1 MRFAPFPRLRSLA
14 AQLLC
19 TYAAALL
26 LALSPMTGL
35 LFSSSRQ
42 DAGIPTQEQLHRVAG
57 LLQGSLQFDP
67 AGVPRS
73 DRPLRIE
80 WSWVFSDFAAD
91 VKYRVLDRSGRVIVS
106 SDPDATALTSPGRP
120 FDPTLESF
128 TSSSGDQALF
138 VRTERMI
145 HGAQTYYIQVAAT
158 KRFTALVH
166 ALTARVRISDTLRLA
181 FFSMLLVTVAV
192 YFTLRRVLRPLRE
205 TSAAAAQID
214 AHHLSK
220 RLATR
225 NLPTE
230 FLPVVTAFNLTLDRL
245 EKGYLVQRAFLADA
259 AHELKTPLALIRAQF
274 DMEGTTDREVLLE
287 DIDRIARQVNQL
299 LHLAEASETQ
309 NYAFESVHVEE
320 LAEDVADYLRRLA
333 ERHRV
338 YVEIRCA
345 PATPPVEADR
355 GALFMLIK
363 NLMENAIQ
371 HSPAGGTV
379 AIRVAVDHLSVSD
392 EGPGITADELP
403 KLFKRFWR
411 GPTRHSEGAGL
422 GLSICA
428 EIAAAHKWDITARST
443 GPGAQFIVFFAAP
456 EATENI
462 YSAGGGSFS

>member
-1 MRFAPFPRLRSLA
+1 MRFAPFLKLRSLA
-14 AQLLC
+14 TQLLC

-26 LALSPMTGL
+26 LALGSMSGL
-35 LFSSSRQ
+35 LFSSSQ
-42 DAGIPTQEQLHRVAG
+42 PDAGTPTQQQLHRMAD
-57 LLQGSLQFDP
+57 LLQASLQFDP

-73 DRPLRIE
+73 ERPPRTE
-80 WSWVFSDFAAD
+80 WLWVFSDFATD
-91 VKYRVLDRSGRVIVS
+91 VKYRVLDRSGRVMAS
-106 SDPDATALTSPGRP
+106 SDHDATALTSPGRP

-128 TSSSGDQALF
+128 TSSSGDQPLF

-158 KRFTALVH
+158 KRFTALVR
-166 ALTARVRISDTLRLA
+166 ALTARVRLYDTFRLA
-181 FFSMLLVTVAV
+181 FISMLLVTVAV

-214 AHHLSK
+214 ARHLSK

-245 EKGYLVQRAFLADA
+245 EKGYLVQRTFLADA
-259 AHELKTPLALIRAQF
+259 AHELKTPLALIRAQI
-274 DMEGTTDREVLLE
+274 DMDGTTNREVLLE

-309 NYAFESVHVEE
+309 NYVFESVHVQE
-320 LAEDVADYLRRLA
+320 LAEDVADYLRRLS

-345 PATPPVEADR
+345 PMTPPVEADR

-363 NLMENAIQ
+363 NLVENAIQ

-379 AIRVAVDHLSVSD
+379 AVRVAADHLSVSD
-392 EGPGITADELP
+392 EGPGITADEFP

-411 GPTRHSEGAGL
+411 GPTRQSEGAGL

-428 EIAAAHKWDITARST
+428 EIATAHKWDITARST
-443 GPGAQFIVFFAAP
+443 GQGAQFIVFFAAP
-456 EATENI
+456 GAMRV
-462 YSAGGGSFS
+462 AVA

>member
-14 AQLLC
+14 TQLLC

-26 LALSPMTGL
+26 LALGTMVGL
-35 LFSSSRQ
+35 LFLTSRQ
-42 DAGIPTQEQLHRVAG
+42 DAGIPTQEQLRKMVR
-57 LLQGSLQFDP
+57 LLQEHLQFDP
-67 AGVPRS
+67 AGVPRN
-73 DRPLRIE
+73 DRPLGTE

-91 VKYRVLDRSGRVIVS
+91 AKYRVLDRSGRVLVS
-106 SDPDATALTSPGRP
+106 SNRDDATALTSPGQP

-128 TSSSGDQALF
+128 TSYSGDQALF
-138 VRTERMI
+138 VRTQRMI
-145 HGAQTYYIQVAAT
+145 RGAQTYYIQVAAS
-158 KRFTALVH
+158 KRFTTFVH
-166 ALTARVRISDTLRLA
+166 ALTARLLISETLRMA
-181 FFSMLLVTVAV
+181 FVSMLLVTVAV

-205 TSAAAAQID
+205 TSEAAAQID
-214 AHHLSK
+214 ARHLSK

-259 AHELKTPLALIRAQF
+259 AHELKTPLALIRAQI
-274 DMEGTTDREVLLE
+274 DMDGSTNREVLLE

-309 NYAFESVHVEE
+309 NYAFESVQVEE
-320 LAEDVADYLRRLA
+320 LAQDVADYLHRLA

-338 YVEIRCA
+338 YVEIHCA
-345 PATPPVEADR
+345 ATTPAVEADR
-355 GALFMLIK
+355 GASFMLIK
-363 NLMENAIQ
+363 NLVENAIQ

-379 AIRVAVDHLSVSD
+379 AVRVAADHLSVSD
-392 EGPGITADELP
+392 EGPGITADELS

-428 EIAAAHKWDITARST
+428 EIATAHKWEITVRST
-443 GPGAQFIVFFAAP
+443 GQGAQFIVFFGAPGAMRAA
-456 EATENI
+456 AV
-462 YSAGGGSFS
+462 AH

>member
-14 AQLLC
+14 TQLLC

-26 LALSPMTGL
+26 LALGTMAGL
-35 LFSSSRQ
+35 LFLSSRQ
-42 DAGIPTQEQLHRVAG
+42 DAGIPSQEQLRKMAS
-57 LLQGSLQFDP
+57 LIQANLQFDL

-73 DRPLRIE
+73 DRPLGAE

-91 VKYRVLDRSGRVIVS
+91 AKYRVLDRSGRVLVS
-106 SDPDATALTSPGRP
+106 SNRDATALTSPGQP
-120 FDPTLESF
+120 FDPTLVSF

-145 HGAQTYYIQVAAT
+145 HGAQTYYVQVAAT
-158 KRFTALVH
+158 KRFTAFVH
-166 ALTARVRISDTLRLA
+166 ALTARLLVSETLRLA
-181 FFSMLLVTVAV
+181 FVSMLLVTVAV
-192 YFTLRRVLRPLRE
+192 YFTLRRVLRPLHE

-259 AHELKTPLALIRAQF
+259 AHELKTPLALIRAQI
-274 DMEGTTDREVLLE
+274 DMGGSTDREVLLE

-309 NYAFESVHVEE
+309 NYVFESVRLEE
-320 LAEDVADYLRRLA
+320 LAQDVADYLRRLA

-338 YVEIRCA
+338 YVEIHCA
-345 PATPPVEADR
+345 PTTPAVEADR

-363 NLMENAIQ
+363 NLVENAIQ

-379 AIRVAVDHLSVSD
+379 EVRVGADQLSVSD

-443 GPGAQFIVFFAAP
+443 GQGAQFIVFFGARGAMSV
-456 EATENI
+456 AV
-462 YSAGGGSFS
+462 A